1 METLTLTG
9 VDAKLSVFNDR
20 IEIAPK
26 GLLGKIGGQGN
37 ETILIR
43 DITSVEV
50 RECSFING
58 GHIQFAAAGTNE
70 KKNRVEFGGF
80 GDRKAMNETANQ
92 IKAFVLK
99 QMQVATTSPAAPV
112 ASTSDELI
120 KLSQLKEQG
129 ILSEDEFQ
137 AAKKK
142 LLGL

>member
-1 METLTLTG
+1 MENFTLAGIDSTL
-9 VDAKLSVFNDR
+9 KVFNDK

-26 GLLGKIGGQGN
+26 GLLGKMGGQGN
-37 ETILIR
+37 ETILIK

-80 GDRKAMNETANQ
+80 GDRKTMNETANK
-92 IKAFVLK
+92 IKEFVLK
-99 QMQVATTSPAAPV
+99 QMQTPAASPIAPA